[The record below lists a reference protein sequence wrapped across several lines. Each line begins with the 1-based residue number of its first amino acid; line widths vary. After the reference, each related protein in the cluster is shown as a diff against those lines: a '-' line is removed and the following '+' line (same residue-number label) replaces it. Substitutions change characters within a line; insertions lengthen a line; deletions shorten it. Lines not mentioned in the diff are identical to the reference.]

1 MKFLTNKEG
10 TRSGDPLL
18 IEEKDIFS
26 DLMGEKGSSL
36 FLGRYSL
43 TEIYTVFRKKNFIK
57 DAQQRNLWPLEYH
70 MDNSEFPL
78 QRFQIFYR
86 DKKEENVV
94 VDLKIKEGIFR
105 PKEDLAID
113 LSVSQFKFLFLEW
126 LTLQNPLMEFGGD
139 LTPLPGQKH
148 PGLNLGKKVLD
159 LFVFLGRLCRLD
171 GLLAFPAYFHNA
183 LLFSRYF
190 RFLNPE
196 KRGEVLSIRK
206 TYRHVSFKQLA
217 WLVHLECLK
226 DTAGNVYEWEAEEQI
241 CPLNRVLKNYF
252 NSRNYDKK
260 VKKSKDKHKYVI
272 DWECYERKK
281 HQIPEHGEPAVKEK

>member
-1 MKFLTNKEG
+1 MKFLTDKEG
-10 TRSGDPLL
+10 TSSKNSLL

-36 FLGRYSL
+36 FLGKYALS
-43 TEIYTVFRKKNFIK
+43 EVFAVFKKRNFIK
-57 DAQQRNLWPLEYH
+57 DARERKLWPLEYH
-70 MDNSEFPL
+70 MDNSEYPL

-86 DKKEENVV
+86 EKKEENTV
-94 VDLKIKEGIFR
+94 VDLKIREGTFR
-105 PKEDLAID
+105 PKQDPPID
-113 LSVSQFKFLFLEW
+113 LPMSQLKFLILEW
-126 LTLQNPLMEFGGD
+126 LTLQNPLKEFEGE

-159 LFVFLGRLCRLD
+159 LFVYLGRLCHLD

-206 TYRHVSFKQLA
+206 TYSHVSFKQLA
-217 WLVHLECLK
+217 WIVHLECLK
-226 DTAGNVYEWEAEEQI
+226 DAAGNAYKWEAEEQI

-252 NSRNYDKK
+252 NSRDYDRK
-260 VKKSKDKHKYVI
+260 VKKSKNKYNFVI
-272 DWECYERKK
+272 DWECFGKKK
-281 HQIPEHGEPAVKEK
+281 HKIPEHVEPAVKTA

>member
-1 MKFLTNKEG
+1 MKFITDKEG
-10 TRSGDPLL
+10 TRSENSLL

-36 FLGRYSL
+36 FLGKYSL
-43 TEIYTVFRKKNFIK
+43 TEIFAVFKKRNFIK
-57 DAQQRNLWPLEYH
+57 DAQQRELWPLEYH
-70 MDNSEFPL
+70 MDNSEYPL

-86 DKKEENVV
+86 DKKEENIV
-94 VDLKIKEGIFR
+94 VDLKIREVTFR
-105 PKEDLAID
+105 PKQDPAID
-113 LSVSQFKFLFLEW
+113 LPISQFKFLFLEW
-126 LTLQNPLMEFGGD
+126 LTLQNPLMEFGGE

-159 LFVFLGRLCRLD
+159 LFVYLGRLCRVD
-171 GLLAFPAYFHNA
+171 GLLALPAYFHNA

-196 KRGEVLSIRK
+196 KRAEVLSIRK

-217 WLVHLECLK
+217 WIVHLECLR
-226 DTAGNVYEWEAEEQI
+226 DAAEDVYRWEAEEQI

-252 NSRNYDKK
+252 DSRGYKRK
-260 VKKSKDKHKYVI
+260 VNKSQNKYNFVI
-272 DWECYERKK
+272 DWECFEKKK
-281 HQIPEHGEPAVKEK
+281 HQIPEHGEPAVKAK

>member
-1 MKFLTNKEG
+1 MKFLTDKEG
-10 TRSGDPLL
+10 ARSEDCLL

-26 DLMGEKGSSL
+26 DLMGDKGSCL
-36 FLGRYSL
+36 FLGKYSL
-43 TEIYTVFRKKNFIK
+43 PEIFAVFKKRNFIK
-57 DAQQRNLWPLEYH
+57 DAQERKLWPLEYH
-70 MDNSEFPL
+70 MDNSEYPL

-86 DKKEENVV
+86 EKKEENII
-94 VDLKIKEGIFR
+94 VDLKIREGAFR
-105 PKEDLAID
+105 PKRDKAVD
-113 LSVSQFKFLFLEW
+113 LSLSRFKFLILEW

-159 LFVFLGRLCRLD
+159 LFVYLGRLCRLD

-206 TYRHVSFKQLA
+206 TFRQISFKQLA
-217 WLVHLECLK
+217 WIIHLDCLR
-226 DTAGNVYEWEAEEQI
+226 DADGNVYKWEAEEQI
-241 CPLNRVLKNYF
+241 CPLIKVLKNYF
-252 NSRNYDKK
+252 DSRDYRRK
-260 VKKSKDKHKYVI
+260 VKKSQEKYNFVI
-272 DWECYERKK
+272 DWKSFEEKK
-281 HQIPEHGEPAVKEK
+281 HLIPECGEPAVKGL